1 MLNITRDEKHLMI
14 RNRIPLLHHE
24 HYADYQMGAFERQDF
39 EIKELNRRK
48 KKAKYFMKKSKA
60 SCSFSEVNGFLYG
73 GMSTHFWI
81 MRKHINLL
89 SK

>member
-1 MLNITRDEKHLMI
+1 MI

-48 KKAKYFMKKSKA
+48 KKAKY
-60 SCSFSEVNGFLYG
+60 
-73 GMSTHFWI
+73 
-81 MRKHINLL
+81 
-89 SK
+89 